1 MVRFLYRKIAC
12 QDSSLLFNKRFVAYL
27 GAGQSVA
34 CVMQLQQSWT
44 FCAGHSAT
52 YLCRSRRR
60 RKFATLM
67 LIELAAQ
74 WINVAFFIL
83 PNAVLL
89 ARPCDLFTKLVRE
102 ALHQKPRYE
111 DASLS
116 RSTDDAAPSGL

>member
-1 MVRFLYRKIAC
+1 
-12 QDSSLLFNKRFVAYL
+12 
-27 GAGQSVA
+27 
-34 CVMQLQQSWT
+34 MQLQQSWT

-52 YLCRSRRR
+52 NLCRSRRR

-102 ALHQKPRYE
+102 A
-111 DASLS
+111 
-116 RSTDDAAPSGL
+116 